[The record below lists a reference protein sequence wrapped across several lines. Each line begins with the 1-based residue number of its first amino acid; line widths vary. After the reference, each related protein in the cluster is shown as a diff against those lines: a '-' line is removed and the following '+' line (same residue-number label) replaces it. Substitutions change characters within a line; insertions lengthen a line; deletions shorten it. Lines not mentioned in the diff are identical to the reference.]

1 MIKYILL
8 DLDDTLLDF
17 HMAEA
22 VALRKT
28 MTHFGVEPT
37 DSAVARYSE
46 INDAQWKKL
55 ETGELTRA
63 EVKLRRFEIFFA
75 ELGVDCDAE
84 AARQYYE
91 NALGV
96 GHYFMEGAEEM
107 LEALYGSYQLYI
119 VSNGTT
125 AVQNGRM
132 ASAGIA
138 RYFDGIFL
146 SEALGYVK
154 PQREFFDACFAK
166 IPQFDPAQAIILGD
180 SLTSDIQ
187 GGINAGIRTCWFNP
201 KKGKGREDILPD
213 FEIDA
218 LENFLGLLQE
228 L

>member
-1 MIKYILL
+1 MIKYVFL
-8 DLDDTLLDF
+8 DLDDTVLDF

-28 MTHFGVEPT
+28 MTHFGVTPT
-37 DSAVARYSE
+37 DARVARYSE

-91 NALGV
+91 AALGV
-96 GHYFMEGAEEM
+96 GHYFMEGAEEL
-107 LEALYGSYQLYI
+107 LEALCGKYRLYI

-125 AVQNGRM
+125 SVQNGRI
-132 ASAGIA
+132 ASADIA

-146 SEALGYVK
+146 SEAIGYVK

-166 IPQFDPAQAIILGD
+166 IPQFDSEQAIILGD
-180 SLTSDIQ
+180 SLTSDIL
-187 GGINAGIRTCWFNP
+187 GGIRAGIRTCWYNP
-201 KKGKGREDILPD
+201 KGARRRDDIVPD
-213 FEIDA
+213 FEIGA
-218 LENFLGLLQE
+218 LAEFPTLLQG